1 MKITK
6 EQFKKIV
13 KEVLTEENEYQAFFQ
28 KALDKAGKSIPSMS
42 EEEKKAFFDKIDAAW
57 NGKGEKNEE
66 LVGGQKEL
74 DVDGDGE
81 IEGSDLAKLRANK
94 DESVNEA
101 SFMDIDRKSAAISN
115 ITQLEKNDIKK
126 FIENNNLDATKIHI
140 FVQKNYPKNAQLFVK
155 LTKNPNS
162 SALKNFKNES
172 VNEAETQKIVKDEDA
187 KKSFMKHLEMN
198 NKSIQKMADFHKVT
212 PDRIVKGLEKFIRI
226 LHIEAP
232 NGKPTVFSIS
242 LKLKEPKSKVSVN
255 DGFVYDENGKQY
267 KYNGP
272 F

>member
-1 MKITK
+1 MK
-6 EQFKKIV
+6 
-13 KEVLTEENEYQAFFQ
+13 LTELLNEVSLTP
-28 KALDKAGKSIPSMS
+28 KA
-42 EEEKKAFFDKIDAAW
+42 
-57 NGKGEKNEE
+57 
-66 LVGGQKEL
+66 
-74 DVDGDGE
+74 
-81 IEGSDLAKLRANK
+81 AK
-94 DESVNEA
+94 
-101 SFMDIDRKSAAISN
+101 F
-115 ITQLEKNDIKK
+115 
-126 FIENNNLDATKIHI
+126 LDAIQMHDRGIKDLKQITVDASPQGNWSVYYKGKRLGT
-140 FVQKNYPKNAQLFVK
+140 VNARLLDDATIMKYGLEHYEHSYFGK
-155 LTKNPNS
+155 H
-162 SALKNFKNES
+162 ES

>member
-42 EEEKKAFFDKIDAAW
+42 DEEKKAFFDKIDAAW

-74 DVDGDGE
+74 DVDGDGD
-81 IEGSDLAKLRANK
+81 ISSDDLADLRAG
-94 DESVNEA
+94 
-101 SFMDIDRKSAAISN
+101 
-115 ITQLEKNDIKK
+115 KK
-126 FIENNNLDATKIHI
+126 AD
-140 FVQKNYPKNAQLFVK
+140 
-155 LTKNPNS
+155 
-162 SALKNFKNES
+162 ES